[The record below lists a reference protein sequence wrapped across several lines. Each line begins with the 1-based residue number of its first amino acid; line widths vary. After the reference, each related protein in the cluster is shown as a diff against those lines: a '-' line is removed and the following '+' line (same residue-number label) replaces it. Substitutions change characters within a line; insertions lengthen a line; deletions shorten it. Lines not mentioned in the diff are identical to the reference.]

1 METKVASLGKW
12 CYKLYTMFKHLFT
25 SLFLQDLSELSLMQ
39 KFTWRFLVLLELDIS
54 YIYFFYCWFSILIVK
69 LVVKEWP
76 NQSGD
81 PCSIPR
87 GFESKKF
94 WITYFWLYKAQI
106 SAYLDQLSWMNW
118 MNSVFVIYLD
128 ILIYMFC
135 FKFMEFAICFS
146 NRKRWSCSA

>member
-1 METKVASLGKW
+1 MLQIVHYVQTPVHIFIFAGFIWVIFDAKVYLA
-12 CYKLYTMFKHLFT
+12 LFGFIRT
-25 SLFLQDLSELSLMQ
+25 RYL
-39 KFTWRFLVLLELDIS
+39 I
-54 YIYFFYCWFSILIVK
+54 YIYIFYRWFSILIVK

-76 NQSGD
+76 NQRGD
-81 PCSIPR
+81 PGSIPR